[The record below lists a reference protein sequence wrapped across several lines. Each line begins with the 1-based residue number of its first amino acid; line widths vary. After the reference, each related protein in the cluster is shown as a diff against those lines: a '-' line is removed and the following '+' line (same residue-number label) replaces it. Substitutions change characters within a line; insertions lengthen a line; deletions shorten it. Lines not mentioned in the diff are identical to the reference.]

1 MIEDERYKVTKQ
13 IVHYGVIDTL
23 NKTPIINQIH
33 RTQAVSLANHLN
45 NLNDEKDIITDDYV
59 NLQKKYDKLKRKYKY
74 LNTGI
79 NK

>member
-1 MIEDERYKVTKQ
+1 MTENERYKVIKQ

-23 NKTPIINQIH
+23 NKTSIINQIH
-33 RTQAVSLANHLN
+33 QTQAVSLANHLN

-59 NLQKKYDKLKRKYKY
+59 DLQKKYNKLRRKYKY